1 MTPND
6 SPSTPYRAIAP
17 LDDSDPPIEPRPA
30 PLLSGRQCNVLLI
43 AAAVSSACGLAIEL
57 LLGTL
62 ASYLVGNQALSYG
75 VAVGGFLAA
84 MGLGSYLSQFI
95 LSDDEPS
102 IDSNNPNNPG
112 NPKTSASAETARSA
126 HLLTRFIQVE
136 LAIAPLSALLPLG
149 LFALFVL
156 DQSLWLGL
164 ILVTLILGTLAGL
177 EVPLLTRIIERDR
190 GLKDSLARILALD
203 YVGALFGSIAFPVL
217 LLPVFGM
224 FPTAAMLGSLPA
236 LMVIVVGQSFPSMR
250 RWRWWGFVIT
260 AALWAIAPLS
270 VPLGNTLENTLYNAP
285 IVSRIQT
292 PYQRII
298 LTRGSQDARLY
309 IDGELQFSTIDEY
322 RYHEALIHPALAA
335 VANLAGNPKRV
346 LLMGAGDG
354 LALREILKWPSVDR
368 VLLLELDPA
377 IVQLARRYPLLA
389 KLHGQ
394 AFDDPRVE
402 IRYGDAFSIAPKLN
416 EQFDAIIADFPDPDR
431 NVIAKL
437 YSEGFYQRLRS
448 RLTPNGV
455 FVTQASSPFF
465 APRAFACVETTLN
478 AAGFMTAPYTVNVP
492 SFGPWGFVLASDRAI
507 DPASL
512 AIDVPT
518 RFLNAAALPAMFVL
532 PKDVQGQTV
541 EVNRLA
547 RPIIVK
553 YQADRRWELY

>member
-17 LDDSDPPIEPRPA
+17 LDDSDPPIEPPSA
-30 PLLSGRQCNVLLI
+30 PLLSERQCNVLLL

-102 IDSNNPNNPG
+102 INPNNPG
-112 NPKTSASAETARSA
+112 NPKTSASAETARAA
-126 HLLTRFIQVE
+126 HLLTRFVQVE

-149 LFALFVL
+149 LFGLFVL

-164 ILVTLILGTLAGL
+164 ILVTMILGTLAGL

-203 YVGALFGSIAFPVL
+203 YVGALFGSIACPVL

-224 FPTAAMLGSLPA
+224 FPTAVMLGSLPA
-236 LMVIVVGQSFPSMR
+236 LMVFAIGQSFPSMR
-250 RWRWWGFVIT
+250 RWRWWGLII
-260 AALWAIAPLS
+260 AAILWAIAPLS
-270 VPLGNTLENTLYNAP
+270 VPLGNLLENTLYNAP

-292 PYQRII
+292 PYQRIV

-335 VANLAGNPKRV
+335 SGTPTGNPKHV

-354 LALREILKWPSVDR
+354 LALREILKWSSVDR

-377 IVQLARRYPLLA
+377 IVKLARRYPLLS

-394 AFDDPRVE
+394 SFDDPRVE

-416 EQFDAIIADFPDPDR
+416 EQFDTIIADFPDPDR

-448 RLTPNGV
+448 RLAPNGV

-465 APRAFACVETTLN
+465 APRAFACVETTLK
-478 AAGFMTAPYTVNVP
+478 AAEFITAPYTVSVP
-492 SFGPWGFVLASDRAI
+492 SFGPWGFVLASDHTI

-518 RFLNAAALPAMFVL
+518 RFLNAAALPAMFAL

>member
-6 SPSTPYRAIAP
+6 FPPAVPTHADAADP
-17 LDDSDPPIEPRPA
+17 LDELPPDPG
-30 PLLSGRQCNVLLI
+30 LSERQCNVLLL

-62 ASYLVGNQALSYG
+62 ASYLVGNQALAYG

-95 LSDDEPS
+95 LSDDPV
-102 IDSNNPNNPG
+102 
-112 NPKTSASAETARSA
+112 ASSPITPIASPALDAAQTA
-126 HLLTRFIQVE
+126 HLLTRFVQVE

-190 GLKDSLARILALD
+190 GLRDSLARILALD
-203 YVGALFGSIAFPVL
+203 YVGALFGSIAFPVV

-224 FPTAAMLGSLPA
+224 FPTAAILGSLPA
-236 LMVIVVGQSFPSMR
+236 LMVVAIGQSFPALR
-250 RWRWWGFVIT
+250 RWRWWGFMIT
-260 AALWAIAPLS
+260 AILWAIAPLS
-270 VPLGNTLENTLYNAP
+270 VPLGNTLENTLYDAP
-285 IVSRIQT
+285 IVSRLQT
-292 PYQRII
+292 PYQRIV

-335 VANLAGNPKRV
+335 AATPTSGPKRI

-354 LALREILKWPSVDR
+354 LALREILKWSSVER

-389 KLHGQ
+389 QLHDR

-402 IRYGDAFSIAPKLN
+402 IRYGDAFSIAPKLS
-416 EQFDAIIADFPDPDR
+416 EQFDAIVADFPDPDHDA
-431 NVIAKL
+431 IAKL
-437 YSEGFYQRLRS
+437 YSDGFYRRLRS

-455 FVTQASSPFF
+455 LVTQASSPFF
-465 APRAFACVETTLN
+465 APRAFACVDTTLK
-478 AAGFMTAPYTVNVP
+478 AAGLLTAPYTVDIP
-492 SFGPWGFVLASDRAI
+492 SFGPWGFILASQRAI
-507 DPASL
+507 DPSSL
-512 AIDVPT
+512 TIDVPT
-518 RFLNAAALPAMFVL
+518 RFLNADLIPALFVL
-532 PKDVQGQTV
+532 PKDIQVETV
-541 EVNRLA
+541 DVNRLA